1 MVSEKCTGRNL
12 LNHLKQKNIPLELE
26 QYQYKSKDI
35 YNGYGHMY
43 KIELEDVV
51 LLMDLIKNKEEIRK
65 EKHPY
70 WVTNFT
76 FNNEEYTSVGTSK
89 MNSLESVLSL
99 ADSDI
104 RSFLNQ

>member
-12 LNHLKQKNIPLELE
+12 LNHLKQRNIPLELK
-26 QYQYKSKDI
+26 QHVYKSKDI

-43 KIELEDVV
+43 KIELDDVV

-76 FNNEEYTSVGTSK
+76 FNNKKYSSIGTSK
-89 MNSLESVLSL
+89 VNSLELVLSL

-104 RSFLNQ
+104 RNYLN

>member
-1 MVSEKCTGRNL
+1 MVSENCKGRNL

-26 QYQYKSKDI
+26 QYKYKSKDI
-35 YNGYGHMY
+35 YNGYGYMY
-43 KIELEDVV
+43 KIELNDVV
-51 LLMDLIKNKEEIRK
+51 LLMDLIKDKEEIRK

-76 FNNEEYTSVGTSK
+76 FNNKKYTSLGTSK
-89 MNSLESVLSL
+89 MNSLESVLST

-104 RSFLNQ
+104 RSFLN

>member
-12 LNHLKQKNIPLELE
+12 LNHLKQKKIHIELE
-26 QYQYKSKDI
+26 QDKYVSEDI
-35 YNGYGHMY
+35 YNGYGDMY
-43 KIELEDVV
+43 KIELDDVV
-51 LLMDLIKNKEEIRK
+51 LLMDLIKDKEEIKK

-76 FNNEEYTSVGTSK
+76 FNNKKYSSIGTSK
-89 MNSLESVLSL
+89 VNSLESVLSL

-104 RSFLNQ
+104 RNYLN